1 MDIIYYIR
9 DFLAQNNWTKVA
21 ILYEKTHRWEAI
33 YESLM
38 KSIKKDAMNI
48 SVELQDSFQKLD
60 DLKHFENNKT
70 VKDLDFMFGE
80 FMRKLNKTARIVLL
94 MSSVEYIRE
103 IMLCAAKRN
112 LVNGDYVFIA
122 VNPLAIL
129 GHPGEHH
136 YYYWFHNLL
145 GYQNTGDTDTEE
157 EDRKNYPLLR

>member
-80 FMRKLNKTARIVLL
+80 FMRKLNKTAR
-94 MSSVEYIRE
+94 SKYIS
-103 IMLCAAKRN
+103 LTF
-112 LVNGDYVFIA
+112 VF
-122 VNPLAIL
+122 V
-129 GHPGEHH
+129 
-136 YYYWFHNLL
+136 
-145 GYQNTGDTDTEE
+145 
-157 EDRKNYPLLR
+157 

>member
-9 DFLAQNNWTKVA
+9 DFLAQNNWTNVA

-80 FMRKLNKTARIVLL
+80 FMRKLNKTAR
-94 MSSVEYIRE
+94 SKYIS
-103 IMLCAAKRN
+103 LTF
-112 LVNGDYVFIA
+112 VF
-122 VNPLAIL
+122 V
-129 GHPGEHH
+129 
-136 YYYWFHNLL
+136 
-145 GYQNTGDTDTEE
+145 
-157 EDRKNYPLLR
+157 